1 MKQKHYSKLSRKLAY
16 YKINPKF
23 YWFILKRFLN
33 NKKIPCIPPSIH
45 NNQFV
50 IDFKGKSKLFNSFF
64 AKQCTNIET
73 RSNLPTQIL
82 RRTNKCLNTINFTK
96 DDILR
101 VISKLNPDKGHGH
114 DQISISIIQICDKAI
129 YKPLNFIYSSWIKSG
144 IFPNKWKTAIVL
156 PIQKRDNKQNVKNYR
171 PVLLLPVFLKIFER
185 LIYNEVYSF
194 FIECNLI
201 FLCLL
206 FAGKSLIANLIGD
219 RPGLLVIIPDLIGD
233 GLQWTY
239 SFKEIKMNTQNIM
252 TSS

>member
-1 MKQKHYSKLSRKLAY
+1 MMSKFVPNEIITIDDRGPPWLNHKIKSLIKNKTEYFKNYVDPNNAVSLRHFEQMHDALGKNIDIFKQKHYSKFSRKLVY

-45 NNQFV
+45 NNQFA

-144 IFPNKWKTAIVL
+144 IFPNNE
-156 PIQKRDNKQNVKNYR
+156 KRPLCYLFKNGITNR
-171 PVLLLPVFLKIFER
+171 MLKIIDLF
-185 LIYNEVYSF
+185 YF
-194 FIECNLI
+194 FQ
-201 FLCLL
+201 F
-206 FAGKSLIANLIGD
+206 S
-219 RPGLLVIIPDLIGD
+219 
-233 GLQWTY
+233 
-239 SFKEIKMNTQNIM
+239 
-252 TSS
+252 

>member
-1 MKQKHYSKLSRKLAY
+1 MMSRFVPNEIITIDDRGPPWLNHKIKSLIKNKTEYFQNYVDPNNAVSLRHFEQMHDALGKNIDIFKQKHYSKLSRKLAY

-50 IDFKGKSKLFNSFF
+50 VDFKGKSKLFNSFF

-73 RSNLPTQIL
+73 RTNLPTQIL

-144 IFPNKWKTAIVL
+144 IFPNK
-156 PIQKRDNKQNVKNYR
+156 
-171 PVLLLPVFLKIFER
+171 
-185 LIYNEVYSF
+185 
-194 FIECNLI
+194 
-201 FLCLL
+201 
-206 FAGKSLIANLIGD
+206 
-219 RPGLLVIIPDLIGD
+219 
-233 GLQWTY
+233 
-239 SFKEIKMNTQNIM
+239 
-252 TSS
+252 